1 MSRDYQNSV
10 RQVRNCQSQ
19 ASAGQWNLAARTSQR
34 ELVLVG
40 TYEKFQIR
48 QAVSEATNCK

>member
-10 RQVRNCQSQ
+10 RQVRNCQSR